1 MKCKNCKEKMETN
14 NLVSTFSQCK
24 LSILKK
30 ESNIKA
36 DDSIKVYTCPKWVPC
51 V

>member
-1 MKCKNCKEKMETN
+1 MKCKNCKEKMEPN